1 MKNLLRRLFLFLIC
15 GTLIACGGGG
25 SDSPPSPI
33 LTVFSPSAIEASY
46 FQNQNTGV
54 NTYAQQSALHVGVS
68 LSPIPT
74 GVIYATLTSDKPVFS
89 KIEVDRYGINSTPQL
104 VLTPILTLAP
114 GTYTGTLTLKLF
126 SDSMLTKQY
135 ALSASTIPFTIT
147 VSKQLTLTVKI
158 DGVVQPAK
166 LSNSQVAVSQINF
179 NTVYWSPNDPV
190 AAYTLKPGQ
199 IVEVEANMP
208 VSWRSPQS
216 FWPYGYL
223 WSVPQLTETT
233 LRQVVAA
240 PPDGSP
246 GMLGSQFIAMPA
258 TGTQWGTG
266 FAIDIYP

>member
-1 MKNLLRRLFLFLIC
+1 MKNLIRRLFLFLIC

-25 SDSPPSPI
+25 ADSPPPSI
-33 LTVFSPSAIEASY
+33 LTVFSPPAIEASY
-46 FQNQNTGV
+46 FQNQDSGV
-54 NTYAQQSALHVGVS
+54 NTNAQQPFLHVGVT
-68 LSPIPT
+68 LSPRPK

-89 KIEVDRYGINSTPQL
+89 KIEVDKYDFNDTPQL
-104 VLTPILTLAP
+104 ALTPILTLAP

-126 SDSMLTKQY
+126 SDSMGAKQY
-135 ALSASTIPFTIT
+135 SLSASTIPFTIT
-147 VSKQLTLTVKI
+147 VGKQLTLTVKI

-166 LSNSQVAVSQINF
+166 LSNSQAAVSQING
-179 NTVYWSPNDPV
+179 NTIYWYPKDPV
-190 AAYTLKPGQ
+190 SAYTLKPGQ

-216 FWPYGYL
+216 FYPYGYL

-240 PPDGSP
+240 PPNGSP
-246 GMLGSQFIAMPA
+246 GMVGSQFIAMPA
-258 TGTQWGTG
+258 TGSQWGTG